1 MNESDAKAELQRL
14 EAQHPSLMAL
24 LRSTPAPPE
33 VDTGKASN
41 DELLAARALA
51 ILGSATARNSNEDVG
66 DRVAF
71 TSSELRILLGAVA
84 TQHEPASAEVTQ
96 LRSEI
101 EQLRESQ
108 LTADGVRVLVAKMF
122 AATLVALAALAAI
135 IGAIVTI
142 A

>member
-14 EAQHPSLMAL
+14 EAEHPGLMAL
-24 LRSTPAPPE
+24 LKSTPAPPE
-33 VDTGKASN
+33 VDTGGASS

-51 ILGSATARNSNEDVG
+51 VLGSATARRLSENEG
-66 DRVAF
+66 ERVTF
-71 TSSELRILLGAVA
+71 TSRELRILLGTVA
-84 TQHEPASAEVTQ
+84 AQYEPAWAEVNR

-101 EQLRESQ
+101 EQLRDAQ

-122 AATLVALAALAAI
+122 AATVIVIAAI
-135 IGAIVTI
+135 IGAIVKI

>member
-1 MNESDAKAELQRL
+1 MNESEAKAELQRL
-14 EAQHPSLMAL
+14 EAEHPSLMAL

-51 ILGSATARNSNEDVG
+51 ILGSATARGTDEDAADAIV
-66 DRVAF
+66 F
-71 TSSELRILLGAVA
+71 TSRELRILLGAVA
-84 TQHEPASAEVTQ
+84 TRYEPAPAEVNR
-96 LRSEI
+96 LRAEI
-101 EQLRESQ
+101 EQLREAQ

-122 AATLVALAALAAI
+122 AATVFALAAI
-135 IGAIVTI
+135 AAIVGAIVSI